1 MAIRAP
7 GGLVIMAAYRD
18 GVHSADIV
26 TMTFRADNLN

>member
-7 GGLVIMAAYRD
+7 GGLVIMAAYRE

-26 TMTFRADNLN
+26 TMTVRGDNLN